1 MLADYRR
8 LKAATGLVATPELNL
23 FERYCRRAA
32 SAMDAMEWSWKF
44 SGWTSSANRVF
55 WLGASRHRD
64 VTRRSLRWLAAE
76 LGLTHDDADR
86 EWLALT
92 DTHMDRAL
100 VAYSGPN
107 PFTGRAAVIKI
118 YLTLNRCTPS
128 IYRRLVK
135 PAAPHLPAE
144 TPGAGAILLCR
155 TMDADR
161 TASSARVYAL
171 FNQQD
176 LKRPRVA
183 RFLTHTIGA
192 RGLAAAS
199 MYPRSGI
206 GLKADGT
213 DMLGIGLRPTGRRQL
228 DQAHLFTPVMV
239 PLVNAAV
246 RTPALA
252 ERLHDVTWVTIPLD
266 RTSLGFPRKMREMNV
281 YAQLRHR

>member
-8 LKAATGLVATPELNL
+8 LKAATGLVATPELSL

-32 SAMDAMEWSWKF
+32 PAMDAMEWSWKF
-44 SGWTSSANRVF
+44 SGWTSVANRVF
-55 WLGASRHRD
+55 WLGSSRHRD
-64 VTRRSLRWLAAE
+64 VTRRALRWLATEMDLARDE
-76 LGLTHDDADR
+76 ADR
-86 EWLALT
+86 DWLALT

-128 IYRRLVK
+128 LYRRIVR
-135 PAAPHLPAE
+135 PAAPHLPPE
-144 TPGAGAILLCR
+144 PPGAGAILLCR

-161 TASSARVYAL
+161 DTSSARVYAL
-171 FNQQD
+171 FNQRD
-176 LKRPRVA
+176 LRRPRVA
-183 RFLTHTIGA
+183 SFLTRTIGA

-228 DQAHLFTPVMV
+228 NPAHLLTPVMV

-246 RTPALA
+246 RTPVLS
-252 ERLHDVTWVTIPLD
+252 ERINDVTWVTIPID